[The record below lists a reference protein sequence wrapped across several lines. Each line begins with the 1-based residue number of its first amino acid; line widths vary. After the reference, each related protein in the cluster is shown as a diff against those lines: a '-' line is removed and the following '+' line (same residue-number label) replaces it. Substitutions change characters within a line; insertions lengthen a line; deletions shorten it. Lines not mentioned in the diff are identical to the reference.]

1 MLRESHRAECIAA
14 RYVCSTMDE
23 TTYQK
28 LADTAF
34 RAIGDAFED
43 VDPEVCDCEVA
54 GDVVT
59 LVLKGGKKCI
69 VNTQR
74 PTRQIWLAA
83 NARAWHFSYDESA
96 RRWVDDKGHG
106 DELFAT
112 IARVV
117 KEVTGSDVRFG

>member
-1 MLRESHRAECIAA
+1 
-14 RYVCSTMDE
+14 MDE
-23 TTYQK
+23 STYQK
-28 LADTAF
+28 LADAAF

-43 VDPEVCDCEVA
+43 VDPELVDCESA

-59 LVLKGGKKCI
+59 LTLRGGSKCV

-83 NARAWHFSYDESA
+83 SARAWHFSWDEAS
-96 RRWVDDKGHG
+96 RRWMDDKGRG

-112 IARVV
+112 IARIV
-117 KEVTGSDVRFG
+117 KEGAGVDVRFP

>member
-1 MLRESHRAECIAA
+1 
-14 RYVCSTMDE
+14 MDE
-23 TTYQK
+23 SSYQK
-28 LADTAF
+28 LVDAAY
-34 RAIGDAFED
+34 RRIADAFED
-43 VDPEVCDCEVA
+43 VDPDVVDCEIA

-59 LVLKGGKKCI
+59 IGFAGGARCI

-83 NARAWHFSYDESA
+83 NARAWHFSWDAGKSA
-96 RRWVDDKGHG
+96 WLDDKGRG

-117 KEVTGSDVRFG
+117 RDASGVELRSA